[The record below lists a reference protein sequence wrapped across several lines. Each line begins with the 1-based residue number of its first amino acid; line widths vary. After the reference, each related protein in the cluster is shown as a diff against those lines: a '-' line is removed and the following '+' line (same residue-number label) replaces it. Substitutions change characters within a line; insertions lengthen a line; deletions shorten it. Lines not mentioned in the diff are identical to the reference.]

1 MKLGDEEVAVRAFV
15 PVLTALLLIA
25 PSTARAQLVRGAPE
39 TFSAD
44 AHVKTAKAS
53 ATAAITIQVQRYT
66 PDFDRK
72 SVETGLKAAG
82 YNGFLTA
89 LRKAPNVGY
98 VEIGDQKYVI
108 RYARERTSP
117 KGRDIVLVTEKPVFF
132 IGGGATDPKAR
143 DVYQVAV
150 IQLEVD
156 ENGSGSGTLAAAA
169 RVRPGGETGVQLDDY
184 GEEPIKLVSVKR
196 QGS

>member
-1 MKLGDEEVAVRAFV
+1 MRAYV
-15 PVLTALLLIA
+15 LVLTALWLSA
-25 PSTARAQLVRGAPE
+25 PASSRAQLVRGAPE

-44 AHVKTAKAS
+44 AQAKGPKAS
-53 ATAAITIQVQRYT
+53 ATAAITIHVQRYT

-72 SVETGLKAAG
+72 SVETGLKAGG

-89 LRKAPNVGY
+89 LRKAPDVGY
-98 VEIGDQKYVI
+98 VEIGSQKHII
-108 RYARERTSP
+108 RYARERATA

-132 IGGGATDPKAR
+132 IGGGATDAKAR

-156 ENGSGSGTLAAAA
+156 DAGSGSGTMAAAA
-169 RVRPGGETGVQLDDY
+169 RVRPGGDAGVQLDDY
-184 GEEPIKLVSVKR
+184 AEEPIKLVGVKR
-196 QGS
+196 TGA

>member
-1 MKLGDEEVAVRAFV
+1 MKLGNEEVLVRAFV

-25 PSTARAQLVRGAPE
+25 PASASAQLVRGAPE

-44 AHVKTAKAS
+44 AQVKTAKAS
-53 ATAAITIQVQRYT
+53 ATAAITIRVQRYT

-72 SVETGLKAAG
+72 SVETGLKAGG
-82 YNGFLTA
+82 YNGFLAA
-89 LRKAPNVGY
+89 LRKAPDVGY

-108 RYARERTSP
+108 RYARERTSG
-117 KGRDIVLVTEKPVFF
+117 KGRAIVLVTEKPVFF
-132 IGGGATDPKAR
+132 IGGGATNAKSR
-143 DVYQVAV
+143 DVFQVAV
-150 IQLEVD
+150 LQLEVD
-156 ENGSGSGTLAAAA
+156 ENGSGSGSLAAAA

-184 GEEPIKLVSVKR
+184 AEEPIKLVSVKR